1 MEAAEIVKETAE
13 LREAA
18 HLYHEYCVALGQSR
32 SRAELAALMRIVFP
46 AGTLPGETDPIT
58 FTARELEIF
67 RSTAWRTDEVE
78 ARLTLA
84 VMSAIEWH

>member
-1 MEAAEIVKETAE
+1 
-13 LREAA
+13 
-18 HLYHEYCVALGQSR
+18 
-32 SRAELAALMRIVFP
+32 MRIVFP